1 MTKNKGVSGAKVSLI
16 LAIATGVFG
25 VITDDVGMLGAAL
38 FFLTM
43 AIICGI
49 RKQ

>member
-1 MTKNKGVSGAKVSLI
+1 MGVL
-16 LAIATGVFG
+16 G
-25 VITDDVGMLGAAL
+25 VITDDVGMLGGAL